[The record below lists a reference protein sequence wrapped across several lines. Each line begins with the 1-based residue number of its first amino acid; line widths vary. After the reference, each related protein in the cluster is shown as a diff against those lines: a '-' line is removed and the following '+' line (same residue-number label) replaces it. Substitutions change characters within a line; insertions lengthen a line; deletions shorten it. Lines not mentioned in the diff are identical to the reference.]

1 MGAMLVAETMTDTLA
16 LIGLEWIGTRLSA
29 WGFDA
34 DGEVLF
40 SAVMHEPRR
49 PAEAE
54 YLTRTHFH
62 IGEWLAASPE
72 VPVIACGDIGLLAR
86 AKTLEAMSLPL
97 AVTDTASHLFE
108 AGSVHIVPWAWQGSP
123 PDLTGG
129 AETLLAGLDED
140 HASVCIAGR
149 HTKHI
154 QLKHGRITQLAT
166 ELTAE
171 FRDLL
176 LSRGALALTP
186 DSAQAFD
193 AGVFRDWVEQALDT
207 GKPLPVYA
215 VEAALLSGKLD
226 PAHKAAAVAGL
237 MIGRDVATHYD
248 PGDEVLLVSDGP
260 LMEAYG
266 LAFDSLG
273 AEVEEVSALGALQDG
288 LVELADLAGLLSAD

>member
-1 MGAMLVAETMTDTLA
+1 MLVADTMTDTLA

-29 WGFDA
+29 WGFDE
-34 DGEVLF
+34 DGEVVS

-54 YLTRTHFH
+54 YLARTHFH
-62 IGEWLAASPE
+62 LGEWLGVSPE

-86 AKTLEAMSLPL
+86 AKTRDSLALPL
-97 AVTDTASHLFE
+97 AVADIAATLFE
-108 AGSVHIVPWAWQGSP
+108 TGGVHIVPWAWQGAP

-154 QLKHGRITQLAT
+154 VLQHGRIMQLAT
-166 ELTAE
+166 EMTAE
-171 FRDLL
+171 VRDLL

-186 DSAQAFD
+186 DTAQAFD
-193 AGVFRDWVEQALDT
+193 ARVFQDWVEQALDT

-215 VEAALLSGKLD
+215 VEAALLSGRLD
-226 PAHKAAAVAGL
+226 PAHKAAAIAGL

-248 PGDEVLLVSDGP
+248 PGDEVLLVSDGA